1 MMRKLIATL
10 MLILTAAAASVTA
23 TGASAQ
29 GYRLQPGDT
38 LSVEVLEDPSLNR
51 NVLVLPDGSI
61 NFPFTKGM
69 QAAGRTVTDLQAS
82 LATALA
88 PNFASKPNVFVSLS
102 QLAAKDPANGKVA
115 GDVAIYFMG
124 EVNKPGE
131 VDVPAGTSLLQALA
145 MSGGLTKFA
154 ATKRIQ
160 LRRTGADGHEIIYKF
175 NYKAIANGA
184 QITGSTKVQDGDV
197 IIVPQRGLFE

>member
-1 MMRKLIATL
+1 MRKLIATL
-10 MLILTAAAASVTA
+10 MLILTAATAGVTA

-29 GYRLQPGDT
+29 SFTLQPGDT

-61 NFPFTKGM
+61 NFPFTNGM
-69 QAAGRTVTDLQAS
+69 QAAGKTITQLQSS
-82 LATALA
+82 LAAALT
-88 PNFASKPNVFVSLS
+88 PNFASRPNVFISLS
-102 QLAAKDPANGKVA
+102 QLASAGQDNGKVA
-115 GDVAIYFMG
+115 GELSVYFLG
-124 EVNKPGE
+124 EVNHPGE
-131 VDVPAGTSLLQALA
+131 VNLPKNTTLLQALA

-175 NYKAIANGA
+175 NYKAIADGA
-184 QITGSTKVQDGDV
+184 QITGSTVMQDGDV